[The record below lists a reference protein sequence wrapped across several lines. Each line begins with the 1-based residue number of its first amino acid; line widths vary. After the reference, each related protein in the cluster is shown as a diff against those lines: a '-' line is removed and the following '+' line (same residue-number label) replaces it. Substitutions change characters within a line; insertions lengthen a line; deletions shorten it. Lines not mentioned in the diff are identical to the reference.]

1 MKLGWRWSAIA
12 TALGLALLAAV
23 LALPFHPA
31 GLKWLVQEAQD
42 LSGGRLQVSGLSGD
56 VRGPLKLESLTL
68 ALPDKRIHLQGLSL
82 DWRPGELWGR
92 SLHVTRLHIDR
103 LEIDLLKP
111 REKPLKAPQSLM
123 LPVSLRIDEA
133 SLDTLVLSRPGST
146 QIYTGARAKLADDGG
161 YQLVLEHLQSPW
173 GTVAGHLRV
182 EKRAPFALE
191 GHLSGAR
198 PSPVLLNLRAK
209 VAGSLLEPLI
219 NAQVRGGGLSFD
231 AYLTLAPFTGLP
243 IKHLAVAG
251 ENLNPRALTTRAPE
265 ASLNLAGQFNSTAEG
280 SLLGQLAVDNSM
292 PGSLDRGRLPLLG
305 LRAVVVGDGQ
315 NVTLN
320 QLQIDLGQAGQL
332 QGQGRWLS
340 GQADF
345 QLNSPSI
352 NLKAIDGRMATSNL
366 STHLSLTG
374 DSRQQVLLLKL
385 AEGGDVLE
393 GQIKHAA
400 NVLIL
405 ESISGRL
412 RGTRLQ
418 ASGRYALTP
427 NGAFIL
433 GGRMEGLNPAR
444 FGKFPAGSL
453 NASIQLDGWLK
464 PQLKVQGGVRL
475 DRGQLQGR
483 PVTGHATGGW
493 QNGHMAGIDTDLLL
507 AGNRLQIKGAYGD
520 VHDRLIWHIDAPQLE
535 NLGFK
540 LKGGLQSSGSL
551 LGRLSNPDLTLAAQA
566 SQLQFFGGIKAEALE
581 LRARLQPGGA
591 GKVWA
596 EGSARQV
603 SAANVELRTLTGQ
616 LRGTRADHRLELQL
630 IHAQGDVE
638 ASLHGALAANWQ
650 WDGWLDNLHGRLTA
664 KSPLTLS
671 LRAPA
676 RLGLSKQRQFV
687 QAVRLNVNSAEVNV
701 DNLQIE
707 TKHVVTKG
715 SVHGL
720 QWAALAP
727 FLPTTL
733 PLESDLMVNGDWDVS
748 ISPELNGRLTLT
760 RASGDVSVKEPRQPL
775 QLKALSLALNA
786 RHGQVEAR
794 LEMESDKA
802 GQTSLSGHMQVS
814 SEPLKTVW
822 RQAPLAVSGTASL
835 PSLVLLRPWLPP
847 GTQVD
852 ARAGVVF
859 EAAGTWDRPE
869 VNGSLNLDKLRVRL
883 LDSGVRIV
891 DGELA
896 LTLKERKIQVNKGVI
911 KGQDGDIK
919 LSGNADLDRDD
930 AHLQLEFERF
940 AVLLESSARMW
951 VSGQADL
958 TLQKRRVGLSGKL
971 KVDRARIEELAGTR
985 PRLSDDVVIK
995 GAPAEK
1001 TKRTLTF
1008 PLDMALTLDLG
1019 EDFLF
1024 KGYGLNAKMAGALT
1038 FKSRAPELL
1047 QASGAIRV
1055 VEGDYFAYGQKLK
1068 VNQGTVRFIGPLSN
1082 PGLDML
1088 AVRETGEVTA
1098 GVQVAGTARNPRV
1111 TLYSKPDMPDVE
1123 KLSWLVFGHGLSKV
1137 GEQQFGLL
1145 QVAASALLSQG
1156 QSSSL
1161 QSDIA
1166 HRLGIDSFDVRSG
1179 TGEDVAST
1187 VVSVGKRLSSKATLS
1202 YEQSVNGLSQI
1213 VKVIYQLKPAIRFE
1227 ASTGSQSG
1235 FDAFYSHDFE

>member
-1 MKLGWRWSAIA
+1 LAIA
-12 TALGLALLAAV
+12 AALCLASLAVV

-31 GLKWLVQEAQD
+31 GLKWLVQQAQD
-42 LSGGRLQVSGLSGD
+42 LSGGRLQVTGLSGD
-56 VRGPLKLESLTL
+56 IRGPLKLESLTL
-68 ALPDKRIHLQGLSL
+68 ALPDKHIRVQGLSL
-82 DWRPGELWGR
+82 DWQPGELWDR
-92 SLHVTRLHIDR
+92 SLHVTRVHIAW
-103 LEIDLLKP
+103 LEIERLKP
-111 REKPLKAPQSLM
+111 RNKPLEAPNTLA

-133 SLDTLVLSRPGST
+133 RLDTLVLSRPGST
-146 QIYTGARAKLADDGG
+146 QTYTNAQAKLADDGR
-161 YQLVLEHLQSPW
+161 YRLTLLHLQSPW
-173 GTVAGHLRV
+173 GELAGRV
-182 EKRAPFALE
+182 SLEKMTPFALS
-191 GHLSGAR
+191 GQLSGAR
-198 PSPVLLNLRAK
+198 QDPVPLNLRAK

-219 NAQVRGGGLSFD
+219 NAQVRGGGLSLD
-231 AYLTLAPFTGLP
+231 AYLTLAPFTRLP
-243 IKHLAVAG
+243 VKHLAIAG
-251 ENLNPRALTTRAPE
+251 ENLNPRALSTRAPE
-265 ASLNLAGQFNSTAEG
+265 ANLNLAGQFNSSAQG

-315 NVTLN
+315 NATLN
-320 QLQIDLGQAGQL
+320 QLQIDLGRAGQL

-352 NLKAIDGRMATSNL
+352 NLKAIDGRLAASNL

-374 DSRQQVLLLKL
+374 DSRQQVLMLKL
-385 AEGGDVLE
+385 VEGGDVLE

-400 NVLIL
+400 NVLTL
-405 ESISGRL
+405 ESINGRL
-412 RGTRLQ
+412 RDTRLR

-427 NGAFIL
+427 DGAFAV
-433 GGRMEGLNPAR
+433 GAQVEGLNPAR

-453 NASIQLDGWLK
+453 NASIQLDGWLRPK
-464 PQLKVQGGVRL
+464 LKMQGLVRM
-475 DRGQLQGR
+475 DRGQMQGR
-483 PVTGHATGGW
+483 PVTGHASGGW
-493 QNGHMAGIDTDLLL
+493 QNGHLAGIDTDLLL
-507 AGNRLQIKGAYGD
+507 AGNRLQMKGAYGD

-540 LKGGLQSSGSL
+540 LKGSLQTSGSL
-551 LGRLSNPDLTLAAQA
+551 EGRLDNPELNLTAQA
-566 SQLQFFGGIKAEALE
+566 KRLQLFGGVRAEALD

-591 GKVWA
+591 GQVWA
-596 EGSARQV
+596 EWSARQV
-603 SAANVELRTLTGQ
+603 GLDDVQIKTLAGQ
-616 LRGTRADHRLELQL
+616 LSGTRADHKLELQL

-687 QAVRLNVNSAEVNV
+687 QALRLNVNSAEVNV

-727 FLPTTL
+727 FLPPTL

-786 RHGQVEAR
+786 RQGQVEAR

-802 GQTSLSGHMQVS
+802 GQASLSGHMQVS
-814 SEPLKTVW
+814 SEPFKTAW
-822 RQAPLAVSGTASL
+822 RQAPLAASGKASL
-835 PSLVLLRPWLPP
+835 PSLVLLRPWLPA

-852 ARAGVVF
+852 ARAAVEF
-859 EAAGTWDRPE
+859 QAAGTWDRPK

-883 LDSGVRIV
+883 LDPGVRIL

-919 LSGNADLDRDD
+919 LSGSADLDRDD

-940 AVLLESSARMW
+940 AALLESGARMW
-951 VSGQADL
+951 VSGPADL
-958 TLQKRRVGLSGKL
+958 TLQKRRLGLSGKL
-971 KVDRARIEELAGTR
+971 KVDRARIEDLGGTR

-1001 TKRTLTF
+1001 AKRTLTF

-1024 KGYGLNAKMAGALT
+1024 KGYGLDGKLAGALT
-1038 FKSRAPELL
+1038 FKSRAPEPL

-1055 VEGDYFAYGQKLK
+1055 VEGDYVAYGQKLK
-1068 VNQGTVRFIGPLSN
+1068 VSQGTVRFIGPLNN
-1082 PGLDML
+1082 PGLEML
-1088 AVRETGEVTA
+1088 AVHETGEVTA

-1111 TLYSKPDMPDVE
+1111 TLYSKPDMPDAE

-1137 GEQQFGLL
+1137 GGQQFALL

-1187 VVSVGKRLSSKATLS
+1187 VVSVGKRLSSRATLN
-1202 YEQSVNGLSQI
+1202 YEQSVNGLSEV

-1235 FDAFYSHDFE
+1235 FDAFYTHDFE